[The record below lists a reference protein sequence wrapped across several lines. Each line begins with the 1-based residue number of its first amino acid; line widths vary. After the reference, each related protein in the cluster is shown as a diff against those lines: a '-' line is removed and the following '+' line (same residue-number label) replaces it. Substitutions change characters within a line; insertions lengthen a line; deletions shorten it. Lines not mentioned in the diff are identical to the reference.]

1 MNVIQKNS
9 LIDYQEQLKILNPNA
24 MDDQTPKEGMQ
35 EFSSL
40 FDTALN
46 QLEGKVNKTETNIP
60 DSITGTAENL
70 HDIMIDMTEAQ
81 LSVQTAVQIRNK
93 LIDSVNELKNMQF

>member
-1 MNVIQKNS
+1 MNIIQQNP
-9 LIDYQEQLKILNPNA
+9 LIDYQEQLKGLQPNVLNEPKQEQINQKFSNVF
-24 MDDQTPKEGMQ
+24 DD
-35 EFSSL
+35 
-40 FDTALN
+40 ALGK
-46 QLEGKVNKTETNIP
+46 LEEKVNKTETNIP
-60 DSITGTAENL
+60 DSMTGKAENM